1 MKNKLGIYLLIFVV
15 TTETALSV
23 LAGIGCYKENKRR
36 RYFSRNPGDFD
47 PGALTPTV
55 CAAKCGSFK
64 FSYAA
69 IAEGRFCFC
78 GDALPDNSL
87 IDSSKC
93 TDKCSGDVLQDCG
106 SKDYVSVFTAAPPI
120 LGLTLASDAGSNV
133 VQIGNEVTFSASIS
147 SGGANLAFKMDYDDG
162 AGKTDQNATNLWKRT
177 YNTPGH
183 YRVSV
188 YGNDQMESLMEK
200 EATTSVMIDS
210 PVKTYTLTCPAYMA
224 THEEDFC
231 TVSVLEGSN
240 LELQYSV
247 DSVLKSTFSIADPP
261 IYITGPAIPT
271 KGGTTVVPGE
281 TGTGSFIV
289 MPASEFMYKSVVIG
303 FEMYAEAIGNI
314 DILIMSPACNTPS
327 YCFDKNDCSSGCSGI
342 HERSCIS
349 KEFCPSSMSCW
360 TSGSSTCDTTPV
372 RHDGTQRTNLNIVRT
387 VTHNI
392 LATGYNYVPIDATAD
407 YIQVENGY
415 ILGYKPTTGRLNA
428 VSANAIETDIKSTDV
443 TNAGSAGPLSS
454 PLKRH
459 LLRAITSGGSDAYIP
474 VIFTTSGIK
483 DISITV
489 SNKRIS
495 GSESNTTQINV
506 MEGVDMAIIN
516 IPQYIEKGLATTF
529 QLLPHTGTNVTYWWD
544 FGDGITALNTTDATY
559 DYTYTTVGEMN
570 VSITAFN
577 QMSSKSNMT
586 IVQVQEKIRNL
597 ALVNSIAV
605 VGETTSIP
613 TSMTTGSNYTCT
625 WKRDGVVIATTD
637 DISSPPDGTF
647 DYTFTEEGTYEI
659 SVVCSNQINSMS
671 AVATF
676 TTQFKITNLQLV
688 KTGALKDSTFT
699 IDWTWTAGSIP
710 QFILEYDSQVRTFTK
725 DPYFNKASSES
736 LSAGSSI
743 TKYPLNL
750 TAFNLVSN
758 EQIVID
764 FGIEEELTGPSI
776 TIGGVSIDPVTGY
789 GTISKNDQVSFT
801 VDATGGTNVVIEWK
815 YNDGT
820 PDDSFTIPI
829 WTATPAQTKNHQ
841 FSSLGWFNVEVK
853 IYNLYNSHSQTF
865 RLLAIA
871 PIQNLVMNI
880 SPDPVLF
887 LPPATVTFTFSKSV
901 PTDPDPNEASVS
913 FNYGDGKSET
923 VPFDVNQQYT
933 HEFRETSPS
942 GTYTITTNISNVISH
957 LILNGNVKVV
967 EKIEDVE
974 IVPDPEY
981 AAVGD
986 PVNVK
991 VTMRRGDTGADLTL
1005 DWDLG
1010 DGTAVTSGNR
1020 IGVSPSGS
1028 DTKVATYPTEG
1039 TRTIKITAKSTME
1052 TIVTTKDIICQ
1063 LKITEDPVVTS
1074 NHPQNFNLVG
1084 GRIDF
1089 TFLYS
1094 GTPAPTAATVL
1105 VNYGDGTEE
1114 YQDPTWL
1121 TTKKGST
1128 QLFDHTYTTDGNYV
1142 TTVTLSNLV
1151 STKILQISSGVYL
1164 KFVGLAVVPKF
1175 IKFIPINGP
1184 DVDGFGSSK
1193 DIFQLD
1199 RPVRFHMSKTEGTF
1213 VYYSISASNGAVVIM
1228 CNKTT
1233 EDVFE
1238 IKFNETGT
1246 YTVVITAHNPID
1258 SKSVTTTIE
1267 VMKAVLDVSVADN
1280 GQTTSENEAKLFDIS
1295 FVEPGTKTCVHID
1308 YGDGIA
1314 EMFGDSATCT
1324 SSSYAGSA
1332 TYISTFS
1339 GSSFQATHTYTSKN
1353 TYDVRVHA
1361 FNAHST
1367 SDYSVFHVVSSIDCS
1382 QPQID
1387 IKNKY
1392 VKFWEPEEIEKSS
1405 RIRVIG
1411 VTKIDCGSLLQ
1422 NVKQW
1427 SVESVDEQ
1435 YGTTMSSIDL
1445 GSIDSRLK
1453 AELDLP
1459 SLFLNTG
1466 LYKISYTMEMEA
1478 DLFANNET
1486 FKSTAVTYLKVKS
1499 STLVVKIFSGG
1510 MTKIQRGINTMVT
1523 IDPYSNSYDP
1533 DVPKGSSQ
1541 TFTNFTWYCRE
1552 VGESW
1557 PVPMTV
1563 SSPYSTADLP
1573 SVAIDNGGCFKQGPG
1588 QIDTNVGS
1596 LTFDTGNMKINKTYE
1611 FKVVAYKNDHDP
1623 AEASAFV
1630 TIVDGIPPEIE
1641 IKCSNEE
1648 LCVPT
1653 VDGLRIAPSTRLGL
1667 LGHCSTGCDSNTKY
1681 EWKIYTADHQWIW
1694 KEVLELPT
1702 HSDGINSMNI
1712 AIRKELFSLNPDV
1725 TQYQVSISATTS
1737 AGDSGTAFT
1746 NLILNK
1752 PPSGGTCS
1760 ITPKVGTVLQT
1771 QKFDITCSGW
1781 TDEDGIA
1788 EYQMYCKFKEDQVLK
1803 QIYFG
1808 SDNFYHGDMPLGPEY
1823 DDYKMLCYVRIKDKT
1838 GSFMTFDLG
1847 EVQVNPLPL
1856 GNVTELFKTME
1867 NNIADSFDK
1876 VAAEG
1881 NVNSINSLALAYSTL
1896 IKYDNLDIAA
1906 RETSTGMGPDYTDR
1920 SSAFTTTTM
1929 DPDTEK
1935 KLKEEYEAK
1944 RNTRAEF
1951 TSQILGALENCTIA
1965 TTSAIALTGS
1975 TMAELTQFSEN
1986 CARDCQEKAAD
1997 LAVSMTNKLE
2007 ELASTSSKEETIEAC
2022 EGVLAALA
2030 NVEEA
2035 GNVHKN
2041 NPTTGDKEKVKPFA
2055 HYDTDLESPKKAMPV
2070 GLTDLSDGDDMLLL
2084 YTSQDVQVGTSAKT
2098 KSTEK
2103 RILNLIRNVLQDT
2116 LVPGE
2121 QPVIIATPKMTVQ
2134 FEKNSAE
2141 QLANKSIEVGNAK
2154 VDLPTWCDMQPAP
2167 CDNSKTVMMQTK
2179 FTTYAPYQDTE
2190 TSSQISPRSGSISID
2205 FYDDAGSTIGVNL
2218 SPDVDPIELYIPLDR
2233 LMPKPT
2239 PEYVAPYIPDRNWE
2253 FFYYHTTEI
2262 TLDRGSL
2269 HITLNIEDTS
2279 AQFSLVIRLGA
2290 FPNITSREFDFTCL
2304 VGPSTGAASVADGS
2318 LTNECFISSDEIN
2331 GYKGKVYIGVRE
2343 VRPYELERYRSKDL
2357 IPTSFPKA
2365 DNFFTTNYTITTFS
2379 ASCNYYSVTNKRWQT
2394 DGCNVGPKTDTSLT
2408 HCLCTHL
2415 TTFAGGWVVTPNTI
2429 DWNFVFSN
2437 ADFLKNPT
2445 LYITMIVIS
2454 VLYLVVV
2461 IWARRQDK
2469 KDIEKLGLTPLV
2481 DNDKMD
2487 KYFYEI
2493 VVVTGM
2499 RRKAGTDSKVQFILS
2514 GEDDETDVRP
2524 LSDSKR
2530 KVLRR
2535 GTVDGFLMSAPR
2547 PLGALNYLHIWH
2559 DNSGKGTMASWY
2571 LRSVV
2576 IRDVQTDE
2584 KFIFISN
2591 RWFAVEED
2599 DGQIDRVIPV
2609 AGKEQMTE
2617 FSHLF
2622 TEKTTKSLS
2631 DGHLW
2636 FSVVARPPQSRFTRV
2651 QRVSCCLCLLY
2662 LSMLTNAMFY
2672 EKDEGAKTYTFGPFA
2687 LSPEQIYIGVLSNII
2702 VFPVTFLIITL
2713 FRKSRP
2719 KNKRPSRVQTALNN
2733 TTKRATSMTDVNPTL
2748 ENTREGTL
2756 TPSILLEQKNR
2767 PDTSM
2772 SRGYTSLSV
2781 GDLANKPSG
2790 KKRKK
2795 KMDLPWYFVIF
2806 GWILLWSATFVSGA
2820 FVIFYGIQFQDVKC
2834 QKWIT
2839 SMLISFISSI
2849 FVTQPIKVFLT
2860 AIVLSLLVKNPGA
2873 DDDEDE
2879 DDEEKPHISADDP
2892 LLHEDSIF
2900 SATRPKRAAYAPPDP
2915 VLVEKARQVRL
2926 QEIKM
2931 WSVVRELVFYS
2942 FFLWI
2947 LMVISYR
2954 NRSELMYTYKNSM
2967 EQVFIVTNDTNHWF
2981 MKAKNQ
2987 DDFWSWAKSGMGNG
3001 LRALNYYNDEQP
3013 LFLRGYINDKQSRI
3027 MGYATM
3033 RQLRVTRGSC
3043 KVPDQVVGIIHECND
3058 EYSVHNQDE
3067 NSYEPGWK
3075 PLTGNTSREEYR
3087 YTTANE
3093 LEGYP
3098 YWGEVSMYSGG
3109 GYVVR
3114 LRGNV
3119 STLRN
3124 KMIELQEE
3132 GWIDRYTRAVFV
3144 EFTVYNPGINL
3155 FAVSTMLAEFRPS
3168 QGIVP
3173 SYRFEPV
3180 NLFPYMNSAML
3191 FVLACEFSYL
3201 LFTVYFIFAE
3211 ARNIYKQKLSYFKEF
3226 WNLVELGIC
3235 AMSVTAVVIYF
3246 YRMFETNKLT
3256 ERFKV
3261 SHGNEYMKFQYVG
3274 YWSEIFSYIVGWLA
3288 FFATL
3293 KFLKLLRFNK
3303 KICLL
3308 ASTIKASA
3316 RDLLHFS
3323 VIFNIVFLAFIQLF
3337 YMIYVANIK
3346 SFKTFVTSCESGVV
3360 MMMGK
3365 FDIYAM
3371 SNAQPVLTQVFLFLY
3386 VVVITFIV
3394 VNMFLSI
3401 LNQSFSAV
3409 RIDANK
3415 QNNDY
3420 EIVQFMLGRLKL
3432 WTGVGTP
3439 DKNVLKPNSVH
3450 AADTR
3455 GPTELFP
3462 DQIDRLLHS
3471 ISHIYMEK
3479 ERLDELFDKNAYGK
3493 RKGADLPMYDPPSV
3507 RSLKYEKMTMVQT

>member
-1 MKNKLGIYLLIFVV
+1 VDFSRKGSIDVKIIDLSIFINNQKDYFTTSSCSGRIILFDDSVGESDKVTNKQGCQWLFTSHDLVDKSQMMPVLEDITGDCVFKFEPFVLHVQCRTIDFAQLLLQCAVQSGFRNSGISLGKKGKYVVGVRSTHSMEVPLSQSGQLLVSTEYVEYLISLANKKMEENFRRIDRFFENLKSAGQYADNTIISLNHGGHLAMAAILPWRPSWLYCAMNILFGFQKSYANKSFVLIGCQYTVFNNRQQEPADTGLEILNLLRYVRPGAGYDPNFVMMEKVDVNGANEHPLFTYLKKYCPPVTYRFEDNLFYSPLKNGDIRWNFEQFIIDRNRKAVLRYSSDIQPVTLEHVILIFIAYFTIIIGCVGDCRWLLFVTNSRHDGDKTSKFENQSFEILAFPCNDFELQQPEDTGTEILNGIKYVRPGNGYVPKFQMFWKVDVNGAKEHPLYTFLKKYCPPVTDKFEDSLFYSPLKNEDVRWNYEQFVIDKNGKPVLRYDTGTQPIDNLFQISQNILARFAGINACPHTASCYPVNDYKNFDFAVLQTYEKAVFDNTMHLYREKLPFMLQSLTNKPTSHYIGYNALKSKFDGKSFEILAFPCNDFYLLQPEDTGTEILNGIKYVRPGNGFVPKFPVFWKVDVNGAKEHPLFTFLKKYCPPVSDEFEDGLFYSPKKNEDVRWNYEQFIIDKNGKPVMRYDMVV

-87 IDSSKC
+87 LDSSKC

-183 YRVSV
+183 YKVSV

-289 MPASEFMYKSVVIG
+289 MPASEFLYKSVVIG

-372 RHDGTQRTNLNIVRT
+372 RYDGTQRTNLNIVRT

-392 LATGYNYVPIDATAD
+392 LSTGYNYIPIDATAD

-415 ILGYKPTTGRLNA
+415 ILGYKPTGGRLNA

-443 TNAGSAGPLSS
+443 TNAGNAGPLSS

-474 VIFTTSGIK
+474 VKFTTSGIK

-506 MEGVDMAIIN
+506 MEGVDMAITN

-586 IVQVQEKIRNL
+586 IVQVQDKIRNL

-637 DISSPPDGTF
+637 DISSPPGGTF

-933 HEFRETSPS
+933 HEFRETSSS

-1063 LKITEDPVVTS
+1063 RKITEDPVVTS
-1074 NHPQNFNLVG
+1074 NHPQNFNLG

-1114 YQDPTWL
+1114 YRDPPWL
-1121 TTKKGST
+1121 TTKSGST
-1128 QLFDHTYTTDGNYV
+1128 QLFDHTYTSDGNYV

-1151 STKILQISSGVYL
+1151 STKIFQISSGVYL
-1164 KFVGLAVVPKF
+1164 TFVGLAVVPKF

-1184 DVDGFGSSK
+1184 DVDGFGSNK

-1435 YGTTMSSIDL
+1435 YGTTMSSIDC
-1445 GSIDSRLK
+1445 G
-1453 AELDLP
+1453 
-1459 SLFLNTG
+1459 
-1466 LYKISYTMEMEA
+1466 
-1478 DLFANNET
+1478 
-1486 FKSTAVTYLKVKS
+1486 
-1499 STLVVKIFSGG
+1499 
-1510 MTKIQRGINTMVT
+1510 
-1523 IDPYSNSYDP
+1523 
-1533 DVPKGSSQ
+1533 
-1541 TFTNFTWYCRE
+1541 
-1552 VGESW
+1552 
-1557 PVPMTV
+1557 
-1563 SSPYSTADLP
+1563 
-1573 SVAIDNGGCFKQGPG
+1573 
-1588 QIDTNVGS
+1588 
-1596 LTFDTGNMKINKTYE
+1596 
-1611 FKVVAYKNDHDP
+1611 
-1623 AEASAFV
+1623 
-1630 TIVDGIPPEIE
+1630 
-1641 IKCSNEE
+1641 
-1648 LCVPT
+1648 
-1653 VDGLRIAPSTRLGL
+1653 
-1667 LGHCSTGCDSNTKY
+1667 
-1681 EWKIYTADHQWIW
+1681 
-1694 KEVLELPT
+1694 
-1702 HSDGINSMNI
+1702 
-1712 AIRKELFSLNPDV
+1712 
-1725 TQYQVSISATTS
+1725 
-1737 AGDSGTAFT
+1737 
-1746 NLILNK
+1746 
-1752 PPSGGTCS
+1752 
-1760 ITPKVGTVLQT
+1760 
-1771 QKFDITCSGW
+1771 
-1781 TDEDGIA
+1781 
-1788 EYQMYCKFKEDQVLK
+1788 
-1803 QIYFG
+1803 
-1808 SDNFYHGDMPLGPEY
+1808 
-1823 DDYKMLCYVRIKDKT
+1823 
-1838 GSFMTFDLG
+1838 
-1847 EVQVNPLPL
+1847 
-1856 GNVTELFKTME
+1856 
-1867 NNIADSFDK
+1867 
-1876 VAAEG
+1876 
-1881 NVNSINSLALAYSTL
+1881 
-1896 IKYDNLDIAA
+1896 
-1906 RETSTGMGPDYTDR
+1906 
-1920 SSAFTTTTM
+1920 
-1929 DPDTEK
+1929 
-1935 KLKEEYEAK
+1935 
-1944 RNTRAEF
+1944 
-1951 TSQILGALENCTIA
+1951 
-1965 TTSAIALTGS
+1965 
-1975 TMAELTQFSEN
+1975 
-1986 CARDCQEKAAD
+1986 
-1997 LAVSMTNKLE
+1997 
-2007 ELASTSSKEETIEAC
+2007 
-2022 EGVLAALA
+2022 
-2030 NVEEA
+2030 
-2035 GNVHKN
+2035 
-2041 NPTTGDKEKVKPFA
+2041 
-2055 HYDTDLESPKKAMPV
+2055 
-2070 GLTDLSDGDDMLLL
+2070 
-2084 YTSQDVQVGTSAKT
+2084 
-2098 KSTEK
+2098 
-2103 RILNLIRNVLQDT
+2103 
-2116 LVPGE
+2116 
-2121 QPVIIATPKMTVQ
+2121 
-2134 FEKNSAE
+2134 
-2141 QLANKSIEVGNAK
+2141 
-2154 VDLPTWCDMQPAP
+2154 
-2167 CDNSKTVMMQTK
+2167 
-2179 FTTYAPYQDTE
+2179 
-2190 TSSQISPRSGSISID
+2190 
-2205 FYDDAGSTIGVNL
+2205 
-2218 SPDVDPIELYIPLDR
+2218 
-2233 LMPKPT
+2233 
-2239 PEYVAPYIPDRNWE
+2239 
-2253 FFYYHTTEI
+2253 
-2262 TLDRGSL
+2262 
-2269 HITLNIEDTS
+2269 
-2279 AQFSLVIRLGA
+2279 
-2290 FPNITSREFDFTCL
+2290 
-2304 VGPSTGAASVADGS
+2304 
-2318 LTNECFISSDEIN
+2318 
-2331 GYKGKVYIGVRE
+2331 
-2343 VRPYELERYRSKDL
+2343 
-2357 IPTSFPKA
+2357 
-2365 DNFFTTNYTITTFS
+2365 
-2379 ASCNYYSVTNKRWQT
+2379 
-2394 DGCNVGPKTDTSLT
+2394 
-2408 HCLCTHL
+2408 
-2415 TTFAGGWVVTPNTI
+2415 
-2429 DWNFVFSN
+2429 
-2437 ADFLKNPT
+2437 
-2445 LYITMIVIS
+2445 
-2454 VLYLVVV
+2454 
-2461 IWARRQDK
+2461 
-2469 KDIEKLGLTPLV
+2469 
-2481 DNDKMD
+2481 
-2487 KYFYEI
+2487 
-2493 VVVTGM
+2493 
-2499 RRKAGTDSKVQFILS
+2499 
-2514 GEDDETDVRP
+2514 
-2524 LSDSKR
+2524 
-2530 KVLRR
+2530 
-2535 GTVDGFLMSAPR
+2535 
-2547 PLGALNYLHIWH
+2547 
-2559 DNSGKGTMASWY
+2559 
-2571 LRSVV
+2571 
-2576 IRDVQTDE
+2576 
-2584 KFIFISN
+2584 
-2591 RWFAVEED
+2591 
-2599 DGQIDRVIPV
+2599 
-2609 AGKEQMTE
+2609 
-2617 FSHLF
+2617 
-2622 TEKTTKSLS
+2622 
-2631 DGHLW
+2631 
-2636 FSVVARPPQSRFTRV
+2636 
-2651 QRVSCCLCLLY
+2651 
-2662 LSMLTNAMFY
+2662 
-2672 EKDEGAKTYTFGPFA
+2672 
-2687 LSPEQIYIGVLSNII
+2687 
-2702 VFPVTFLIITL
+2702 
-2713 FRKSRP
+2713 
-2719 KNKRPSRVQTALNN
+2719 
-2733 TTKRATSMTDVNPTL
+2733 
-2748 ENTREGTL
+2748 
-2756 TPSILLEQKNR
+2756 
-2767 PDTSM
+2767 
-2772 SRGYTSLSV
+2772 
-2781 GDLANKPSG
+2781 
-2790 KKRKK
+2790 
-2795 KMDLPWYFVIF
+2795 
-2806 GWILLWSATFVSGA
+2806 
-2820 FVIFYGIQFQDVKC
+2820 
-2834 QKWIT
+2834 
-2839 SMLISFISSI
+2839 
-2849 FVTQPIKVFLT
+2849 
-2860 AIVLSLLVKNPGA
+2860 
-2873 DDDEDE
+2873 
-2879 DDEEKPHISADDP
+2879 
-2892 LLHEDSIF
+2892 
-2900 SATRPKRAAYAPPDP
+2900 
-2915 VLVEKARQVRL
+2915 
-2926 QEIKM
+2926 
-2931 WSVVRELVFYS
+2931 
-2942 FFLWI
+2942 
-2947 LMVISYR
+2947 
-2954 NRSELMYTYKNSM
+2954 
-2967 EQVFIVTNDTNHWF
+2967 
-2981 MKAKNQ
+2981 
-2987 DDFWSWAKSGMGNG
+2987 
-3001 LRALNYYNDEQP
+3001 
-3013 LFLRGYINDKQSRI
+3013 
-3027 MGYATM
+3027 
-3033 RQLRVTRGSC
+3033 
-3043 KVPDQVVGIIHECND
+3043 
-3058 EYSVHNQDE
+3058 
-3067 NSYEPGWK
+3067 
-3075 PLTGNTSREEYR
+3075 
-3087 YTTANE
+3087 
-3093 LEGYP
+3093 
-3098 YWGEVSMYSGG
+3098 
-3109 GYVVR
+3109 
-3114 LRGNV
+3114 
-3119 STLRN
+3119 
-3124 KMIELQEE
+3124 
-3132 GWIDRYTRAVFV
+3132 
-3144 EFTVYNPGINL
+3144 
-3155 FAVSTMLAEFRPS
+3155 
-3168 QGIVP
+3168 
-3173 SYRFEPV
+3173 
-3180 NLFPYMNSAML
+3180 
-3191 FVLACEFSYL
+3191 
-3201 LFTVYFIFAE
+3201 
-3211 ARNIYKQKLSYFKEF
+3211 
-3226 WNLVELGIC
+3226 
-3235 AMSVTAVVIYF
+3235 
-3246 YRMFETNKLT
+3246 
-3256 ERFKV
+3256 
-3261 SHGNEYMKFQYVG
+3261 
-3274 YWSEIFSYIVGWLA
+3274 
-3288 FFATL
+3288 
-3293 KFLKLLRFNK
+3293 
-3303 KICLL
+3303 
-3308 ASTIKASA
+3308 
-3316 RDLLHFS
+3316 
-3323 VIFNIVFLAFIQLF
+3323 
-3337 YMIYVANIK
+3337 
-3346 SFKTFVTSCESGVV
+3346 
-3360 MMMGK
+3360 
-3365 FDIYAM
+3365 
-3371 SNAQPVLTQVFLFLY
+3371 
-3386 VVVITFIV
+3386 
-3394 VNMFLSI
+3394 
-3401 LNQSFSAV
+3401 
-3409 RIDANK
+3409 
-3415 QNNDY
+3415 
-3420 EIVQFMLGRLKL
+3420 
-3432 WTGVGTP
+3432 
-3439 DKNVLKPNSVH
+3439 
-3450 AADTR
+3450 
-3455 GPTELFP
+3455 
-3462 DQIDRLLHS
+3462 
-3471 ISHIYMEK
+3471 
-3479 ERLDELFDKNAYGK
+3479 
-3493 RKGADLPMYDPPSV
+3493 
-3507 RSLKYEKMTMVQT
+3507 